1 LRGDLF
7 TLSRCNNSKSNDF
20 LIALISYSPPTIW
33 MQMYGGTNTGK
44 NYTKLKQVICWLV

>member
-1 LRGDLF
+1 
-7 TLSRCNNSKSNDF
+7 
-20 LIALISYSPPTIW
+20 